1 MTESKWFIF
10 KIQPA
15 RPEMLLEGATAE
27 EEQIISDHFDYLQ
40 RLTEEGVALLVG
52 RTLTREYSSFG
63 IMIYRAESEEA
74 ARKVIADDPAV
85 IHRVMRAEVYP
96 FRISL
101 LGQWPER
108 ET

>member
-1 MTESKWFIF
+1 MPESNWFIF

-27 EEQIISDHFDYLQ
+27 EEQIISDHFDYLR

-52 RTLTREYSSFG
+52 RTLTKDYSSFG

-74 ARKVIADDPAV
+74 ARKVMLDDPAV
-85 IHRVMRAEVYP
+85 KHRVMRAEVYP
-96 FRISL
+96 FRIAL
-101 LGQWPER
+101 LGQWPEQ